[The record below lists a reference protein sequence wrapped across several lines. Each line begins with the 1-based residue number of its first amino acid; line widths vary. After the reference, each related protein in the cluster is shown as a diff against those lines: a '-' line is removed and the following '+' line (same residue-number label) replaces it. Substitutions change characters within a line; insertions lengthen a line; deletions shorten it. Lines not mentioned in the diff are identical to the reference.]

1 MGTVKKMEV
10 NKQEEKMEEFEEEEI
25 ETEETDD
32 EYDLIN
38 ETKHTIRELMR
49 ERNKYSAIS
58 QEYMVFTQRIYE
70 TADALRTLEDAGE
83 CAAQRKLAEL
93 NIAKTKYELMKLP
106 YGLVKELFET

>member
-49 ERNKYSAIS
+49 ERTKYSVIS
-58 QEYMVFTQRIYE
+58 QEYMVITQRINE
-70 TADALRTLEDAGE
+70 TVDALRTLEDAGYS
-83 CAAQRKLAEL
+83 AAERKLAEL
-93 NIAKTKYELMKLP
+93 NIAKTKKD
-106 YGLVKELFET
+106 LFET